1 MNRCLST
8 TSFCLPLL
16 RLNFDVNLSLRRIK
30 HIGKDFSKY
39 IKSHARK
46 GYDKKDDP
54 IY

>member
-30 HIGKDFSKY
+30 HVGKYFSKY
-39 IKSHARK
+39 IKGHARK
-46 GYDKKDDP
+46 GYEKKDDP